1 MTLATLVIEMA
12 VLTVVGLFV
21 GAALDRRLGTAPL
34 FLALL
39 LLASFAS
46 GVIRLVR
53 AVSTLTD
60 PDARSKKDP
69 S

>member
-1 MTLATLVIEMA
+1 MMLATLVLEMA
-12 VLTVVGLFV
+12 VLTVVGLLV
-21 GAALDRRLGTAPL
+21 GAAIDRHFGTSPL
-34 FLALL
+34 FLAVL